1 MSLVTP
7 SPGTPRVPFSFELY
21 PPRSASSEEALHE
34 TVRHLAAAGPDFL
47 SVTYGAGGSSGGR
60 SLEVLRRVRAAVPS
74 DFCVIAVGGVT
85 SEQDV
90 QDRIDAGATLVQGY
104 TAFLYEGPTWA
115 ARINRLRR
123 RRLRRAAR

>member
-1 MSLVTP
+1 M
-7 SPGTPRVPFSFELY
+7 
-21 PPRSASSEEALHE
+21 
-34 TVRHLAAAGPDFL
+34 
-47 SVTYGAGGSSGGR
+47 
-60 SLEVLRRVRAAVPS
+60 PS

-85 SEQDV
+85 TEQDV

-123 RRLRRAAR
+123 RRLRLAAR